1 MLESASQADGHAEVL
16 EHYVAMPT
24 RMLAEEHLGR
34 LASQNMLATAYQ
46 ADGQVKKPGARRRG
60 GHKGAW
66 RQPPFPT
73 YIAGEIFVIHTSEMV
88 QWLACGRASYC
99 PTKVN
104 EGDFY
109 PRGFF
114 LLLYLEVA
122 YMDRKGPHGR

>member
-34 LASQNMLATAYQ
+34 LASQNILATAYQ

-73 YIAGEIFVIHTSEMV
+73 YIAGEIFVIHTSGTKPK
-88 QWLACGRASYC
+88 QRWYSGWLVAELVTA
-99 PTKVN
+99 
-104 EGDFY
+104 
-109 PRGFF
+109 
-114 LLLYLEVA
+114 LL
-122 YMDRKGPHGR
+122 R